1 LIETLQHIDRELFL
15 FLNGMHNGIFDF
27 LMYWVSDR
35 FIWIPLYAWF
45 LYMIIKKYR
54 KRSWLIILLIALLAT
69 VSDQLTVFLKNY
81 FERPRPCHDEQIA
94 SLVHTVKNV
103 CGGPYGFVSGHASN
117 SFALAAFLI
126 PFLRTQIRFF
136 VPAILFWAALI
147 AYSRIYLGVHYPGD
161 ILAGAL
167 LGAFLGYLFSRIYPV
182 ATRLNKNL
190 KENSD

>member
-1 LIETLQHIDRELFL
+1 M

-126 PFLRTQIRFF
+126 DQ
-136 VPAILFWAALI
+136 
-147 AYSRIYLGVHYPGD
+147 D
-161 ILAGAL
+161 
-167 LGAFLGYLFSRIYPV
+167 
-182 ATRLNKNL
+182 
-190 KENSD
+190 